1 MNIENAI
8 NARGAEKQKAREAK
22 NTKNAPASRPPPSE
36 SNVNPQLGEGAQ
48 VQPNLGLHSAGLSTS
63 PARSLLN
70 V

>member
-1 MNIENAI
+1 MNKAKAI
-8 NARGAEKQKAREAK
+8 KAREAEKQKAREAK
-22 NTKNAPASRPPPSE
+22 NTKNALASSSPPSE

-48 VQPNLGLHSAGLSTS
+48 VQPNPGLHSDGLSTS